1 MDELN
6 TYLRIGE
13 NIVGQSKVLKY
24 AELSV
29 DIRSLF
35 TTFYLNLNQITLFFS
50 IMNNS
55 TQNSGKSM
63 KQTKLNYGQHG
74 V

>member
-13 NIVGQSKVLKY
+13 NIVGQSKVVKSAGLY
-24 AELSV
+24 V
-29 DIRSLF
+29 DIRSSQKC
-35 TTFYLNLNQITLFFS
+35 LNLNRLTFS
-50 IMNNS
+50 FPIMNNS

-63 KQTKLNYGQHG
+63 KQTKLNYVQHG